1 MEEKLQVKT
10 PLGSKL
16 PKYGAKS
23 IGSTLQS
30 VLNGTAVNLSGNSTS
45 SSSKN
50 FVKHNGSINMSSY
63 SFNWRKS
70 NKYQLSEQSTR
81 DSHSTHNSCGKL
93 VDPEKHVNAQE
104 TFGKSGLKRDLK
116 SVSLLTSKIAK
127 PSNMFVSSSEELN
140 QKTLCGLSSSGKFTK
155 ASLLGRT
162 SYSSLSA
169 PKSQLNGFY
178 GNRPTISMQRPR
190 ANSCTT
196 RNSSGESLAQSPD
209 NIKSFT
215 CEKIVRSQSFS
226 HSIQKSFLPLSSI
239 TRSHSFNRAADL
251 ARPYQNQQLSLRV
264 PPRSSMQSKNV
275 RSEVLNRNEHLAF
288 GFNRPYAAFSGSGLK
303 KSALPNGSGVTSFDY
318 RLGRTSLLNPN
329 RPQFT
334 GKIIV
339 DDNKNSA
346 ADRCVLEDS
355 LVLGNEVVIEK
366 EEDSIEN
373 YSSRTESSQ
382 GRNDNMLEDNAKARY
397 LSDDV
402 DEISLSSL
410 SSSDKND
417 LSEDFS
423 DDFVDI
429 EDSNRT
435 RVTPEEVSLKEDNLG
450 SVPPVD
456 PFDSLKESEKAFS
469 KTDEWIDISVPK
481 DKNECT
487 KRTTGNNLI
496 SPDMEYRAG
505 SSFELSPSDSSDGT
519 YMWDE
524 EGLEPIG
531 SVHPCGS
538 YESSEMNSIDILNNL
553 DSCDLEDDDLMLDVD
568 LPEDAPLENVECEN
582 MNRFDG
588 PDRNVR
594 QHQEGFWKRPGQRW
608 SGQDH
613 YRLSHSDS
621 CHQHGKTDLSRGSPY
636 RESPLSHFE
645 SYRGSNLYQ
654 GPRMLLDVP
663 EHAVM
668 LDEMTLRH
676 MVQDCTAVK
685 TQLLKLKRL
694 LHQNDGNGSQD
705 IQLSLPSSPEPEPEV
720 GDQIYKNE
728 DLLSEIKLLKEE
740 LKKKD
745 EKIQQLEQQL
755 ATRCKCHQ
763 NSKGEKCTY
772 VDKYT
777 QTSWRRISPQVLQPS
792 SNLPRPTDHAQ
803 GKLIKPQHIEAH
815 SESPIVGLHQDVE
828 SLNESFADDFQQKSD
843 YGLAELPQSLKSPL
857 IKKEF
862 ATNIPSEEHLS
873 MTGNVSKPNQ
883 LTGNKMNELESAPSF
898 QVSTGEDQAQ
908 KAAKNQPLP
917 TAGTTHPKALQL
929 QKPSVKNSL
938 VPCPGTI
945 SESSHYRPTACKTS
959 ELTTC
964 NAEKLQTTSQTSLIS
979 KPNQKA
985 SKLRPP
991 SVSSLKQKQIIS
1003 SPRQEPQNFQGKT
1016 NIPRPL
1022 TQRKEIMQ
1030 HQTANF
1036 HSGDCL
1042 TSKRYSRLPKPKI
1055 H

>member
-469 KTDEWIDISVPK
+469 KTDEWIDISVPIE

-777 QTSWRRISPQVLQPS
+777 QTSWRRISI
-792 SNLPRPTDHAQ
+792 
-803 GKLIKPQHIEAH
+803 G
-815 SESPIVGLHQDVE
+815 
-828 SLNESFADDFQQKSD
+828 
-843 YGLAELPQSLKSPL
+843 
-857 IKKEF
+857 
-862 ATNIPSEEHLS
+862 
-873 MTGNVSKPNQ
+873 
-883 LTGNKMNELESAPSF
+883 
-898 QVSTGEDQAQ
+898 
-908 KAAKNQPLP
+908 
-917 TAGTTHPKALQL
+917 
-929 QKPSVKNSL
+929 
-938 VPCPGTI
+938 
-945 SESSHYRPTACKTS
+945 
-959 ELTTC
+959 
-964 NAEKLQTTSQTSLIS
+964 
-979 KPNQKA
+979 
-985 SKLRPP
+985 
-991 SVSSLKQKQIIS
+991 QI
-1003 SPRQEPQNFQGKT
+1003 
-1016 NIPRPL
+1016 
-1022 TQRKEIMQ
+1022 
-1030 HQTANF
+1030 
-1036 HSGDCL
+1036 
-1042 TSKRYSRLPKPKI
+1042 
-1055 H
+1055 

>member
-469 KTDEWIDISVPK
+469 KTDEWIDISVPIE

-777 QTSWRRISPQVLQPS
+777 QTSWRRIS
-792 SNLPRPTDHAQ
+792 
-803 GKLIKPQHIEAH
+803 G
-815 SESPIVGLHQDVE
+815 G
-828 SLNESFADDFQQKSD
+828 
-843 YGLAELPQSLKSPL
+843 Y
-857 IKKEF
+857 
-862 ATNIPSEEHLS
+862 
-873 MTGNVSKPNQ
+873 
-883 LTGNKMNELESAPSF
+883 SAPSF
-898 QVSTGEDQAQ
+898 SPWQGSFQGSPRTVPPHRRQTSSTTAFQQPSQAHRPRPG
-908 KAAKNQPLP
+908 KANKA
-917 TAGTTHPKALQL
+917 TTHR
-929 QKPSVKNSL
+929 
-938 VPCPGTI
+938 G
-945 SESSHYRPTACKTS
+945 
-959 ELTTC
+959 
-964 NAEKLQTTSQTSLIS
+964 
-979 KPNQKA
+979 
-985 SKLRPP
+985 
-991 SVSSLKQKQIIS
+991 
-1003 SPRQEPQNFQGKT
+1003 PQ
-1016 NIPRPL
+1016 
-1022 TQRKEIMQ
+1022 
-1030 HQTANF
+1030 
-1036 HSGDCL
+1036 
-1042 TSKRYSRLPKPKI
+1042 
-1055 H
+1055 

>member
-10 PLGSKL
+10 SLGSKL

-23 IGSTLQS
+23 ISSTLQL
-30 VLNGTAVNLSGNSTS
+30 VPNGTAVNLPGNSTS
-45 SSSKN
+45 SGGKN
-50 FVKHNGSINMSSY
+50 YVKHNGSINMSSY

-81 DSHSTHNSCGKL
+81 DSHSAHNSCGKL

-104 TFGKSGLKRDLK
+104 TYGKSGLKRDLK

-178 GNRPTISMQRPR
+178 GNRPTINMQRPR

-209 NIKSFT
+209 NIKSFN

-251 ARPYQNQQLSLRV
+251 ARPYQNQQLSIRV
-264 PPRSSMQSKNV
+264 PPKSSMQSKNV

-318 RLGRTSLLNPN
+318 RLGRASLLSPN

-334 GKIIV
+334 GKIMV

-355 LVLGNEVVIEK
+355 SVLSNDGVIEK
-366 EEDSIEN
+366 EEESIEN

-382 GRNDNMLEDNAKARY
+382 GINDNTLEDNAKVRY

-435 RVTPEEVSLKEDNLG
+435 RVTPEEVSLKEENLG
-450 SVPPVD
+450 SVPLVD
-456 PFDSLKESEKAFS
+456 PFDSLKENEKPFS
-469 KTDEWIDISVPK
+469 KTDEWINISVPVE

-487 KRTTGNNLI
+487 KHTTGNNLI
-496 SPDMEYRAG
+496 SPDMDYRAG

-588 PDRNVR
+588 SDRNVR
-594 QHQEGFWKRPGQRW
+594 QHQEGFWKRPPQRW
-608 SGQDH
+608 SGQEH

-621 CHQHGKTDLSRGSPY
+621 YHQHGKTDLSRGSPY

-645 SYRGSNLYQ
+645 SYRGSSLYQ
-654 GPRMLLDVP
+654 GPRMLVDVP

-720 GDQIYKNE
+720 GDHIYKNE
-728 DLLSEIKLLKEE
+728 DLLNEIKLLKEE

-755 ATRCKCHQ
+755 
-763 NSKGEKCTY
+763 
-772 VDKYT
+772 
-777 QTSWRRISPQVLQPS
+777 PQVLQPS

-815 SESPIVGLHQDVE
+815 SKSPIVGLHQDVE
-828 SLNESFADDFQQKSD
+828 CLNENFADDFQRKSD
-843 YGLAELPQSLKSPL
+843 YGLTELPQSLKSPL
-857 IKKEF
+857 IMKES
-862 ATNIPSEEHLS
+862 ATYIPSEEHLS

-883 LTGNKMNELESAPSF
+883 LTGNKTSELESAPSF

-908 KAAKNQPLP
+908 KAVKNQPLS
-917 TAGTTHPKALQL
+917 TAGTTHSKALQL
-929 QKPSVKNSL
+929 QKPSVENSL
-938 VPCPGTI
+938 VPYPGTI
-945 SESSHYRPTACKTS
+945 SESSHNRPTACKTS

-964 NAEKLQTTSQTSLIS
+964 NPAKLQTTSQTTLIN

-991 SVSSLKQKQIIS
+991 SVSSFKQKQIIS
-1003 SPRQEPQNFQGKT
+1003 SPKQEPQSFQGKT

-1022 TQRKEIMQ
+1022 TQRKESMQ

>member
-10 PLGSKL
+10 SLGSKL
-16 PKYGAKS
+16 PKYGTKS

-30 VLNGTAVNLSGNSTS
+30 VPNGTAVNLSGNSTS
-45 SSSKN
+45 SSGKN
-50 FVKHNGSINMSSY
+50 VVKHNGSINMSSY

-70 NKYQLSEQSTR
+70 NKYQLHEQSTR
-81 DSHSTHNSCGKL
+81 DSHSTHNSCDKL

-178 GNRPTISMQRPR
+178 GNRPTLSMQRPR

-209 NIKSFT
+209 NINSLT

-251 ARPYQNQQLSLRV
+251 ARPYQNQQLSIRV
-264 PPRSSMQSKNV
+264 PPRSSMQSKNM
-275 RSEVLNRNEHLAF
+275 RSEALNRNEHLAF
-288 GFNRPYAAFSGSGLK
+288 GFNRSYAAFSGSGLK

-318 RLGRTSLLNPN
+318 RLGRTSLLSSN

-334 GKIIV
+334 GKMIV
-339 DDNKNSA
+339 DDNKNSTG
-346 ADRCVLEDS
+346 DKCILEDS
-355 LVLGNEVVIEK
+355 SVLVNDGAIEK

-373 YSSRTESSQ
+373 YSSRTGSSQ
-382 GRNDNMLEDNAKARY
+382 GINDNMLEDDVKVRY

-435 RVTPEEVSLKEDNLG
+435 RVTPEEVSLKEENLG
-450 SVPPVD
+450 SVPLVG
-456 PFDSLKESEKAFS
+456 PFDSLNESEKPFS
-469 KTDEWIDISVPK
+469 KTDEWIDISVPE

-487 KRTTGNNLI
+487 KRTPGNNLI
-496 SPDMEYRAG
+496 SPDMDYRAG

-538 YESSEMNSIDILNNL
+538 YESSEMNSTDILNNL

-588 PDRNVR
+588 SDRNVR
-594 QHQEGFWKRPGQRW
+594 QHQEGFWKRPPQRW
-608 SGQDH
+608 SGQEH

-621 CHQHGKTDLSRGSPY
+621 YHQHGKTDLSRGSPY
-636 RESPLSHFE
+636 RESSLGHFE
-645 SYRGSNLYQ
+645 SYRGSSLYQ
-654 GPRMLLDVP
+654 GPRMLVDVP
-663 EHAVM
+663 EHTVM

-728 DLLSEIKLLKEE
+728 DLLNEIKLLKEE

-755 ATRCKCHQ
+755 ASRCKCHQ

-772 VDKYT
+772 ADKYT

-815 SESPIVGLHQDVE
+815 SESPVEGLHQDVE
-828 SLNESFADDFQQKSD
+828 CLNENSADGFQQKSD
-843 YGLAELPQSLKSPL
+843 YGLKEQPQSLKSSL
-857 IKKEF
+857 ILKEF
-862 ATNIPSEEHLS
+862 AKNIPSQEYLN

-883 LTGNKMNELESAPSF
+883 LTSNKTSELESASSF

-908 KAAKNQPLP
+908 KAVKNQPLP

-929 QKPSVKNSL
+929 QKPSVDNSL
-938 VPCPGTI
+938 VPYPGTI
-945 SESSHYRPTACKTS
+945 SESSHDRPTACKTS

-964 NAEKLQTTSQTSLIS
+964 NPAKLQTASQTSLIS

-991 SVSSLKQKQIIS
+991 SVSSFKQKQIVN

-1016 NIPRPL
+1016 SIPRPL
-1022 TQRKEIMQ
+1022 TQRKEIVQ